1 MFGIPAGTLLRTCAG
16 PAATTMSIRSGW
28 WLSTKRGAEGAVV
41 VLGSGQQWVVNDI
54 AEAERM
60 RLFRLGEDGLPEPLW
75 LNQTGTPMRSRS
87 WNQIFRVTNLAE
99 RLQLTDHRRMWTLGP
114 DQRGRG
120 FDLLPA

>member
-60 RLFRLGEDGLPEPLW
+60 RLFRLGEDGLPEPLC
-75 LNQTGTPMRSRS
+75 
-87 WNQIFRVTNLAE
+87 
-99 RLQLTDHRRMWTLGP
+99 
-114 DQRGRG
+114 
-120 FDLLPA
+120 